1 MQSTVVAFRRF
12 RTLATAGVM
21 LSLAG
26 CAAQVAAPGS
36 SPYGAASIT
45 ADDLFARIE
54 FLASD
59 ALRGRDTPSP
69 GLEAAAAYIVSEHRR
84 LGLEPAGENGTYYQR
99 YPFPLRQLSTA
110 GTRLSIS
117 TGTRAEHLVLGR
129 DFFTAGATVQP
140 VNAPLVFVGREVP
153 LSSAGTSLR
162 DRIAVAALPGD
173 GMSRDFRMLRSQQA
187 TRAGR
192 EGALAVIHVLE
203 PGWTPERI
211 AAAARTAELPRR
223 TLGAESAFPQ
233 IFLTHEAARRLFVAG
248 GLDLDG
254 LWMQAANGGAELAA
268 FSGITV
274 NAALPEVR
282 VDEAMP
288 PNVAAVLRGT
298 DPRLRDEYVI
308 LSAHMDHVG
317 VGRPVDGDS
326 IYNGADDNASGTA
339 GLLEV
344 AQAFA
349 SLPASE
355 RPRRSIIFLHV
366 SGEEKGLLGSR
377 WYADNPTVPIEQIV
391 ANINVDMIGRNSP
404 DSVIVIGKTYSSLG
418 TVVNRVNAARPELR
432 LIAAD
437 DPWPEERFFFRSD
450 HFNFARR
457 EIPSIFFFTGV
468 HEDYHRPSDTV
479 EKIDFDKAERISRL
493 LYYVTREIANDARR
507 PTWDPA
513 GLEEVRA
520 LTR

>member
-1 MQSTVVAFRRF
+1 MKSTVVTPRNIPILVA
-12 RTLATAGVM
+12 ATAM

-26 CAAQVAAPGS
+26 CASQMAPPA

-45 ADDLFARIE
+45 ADDLFARVE

-59 ALRGRDTPSP
+59 GLRGRDTPSP

-84 LGLEPAGENGTYYQR
+84 MGFEPAGENGTFYQR
-99 YPFPLRQLSTA
+99 WPFPLRQLSVD
-110 GTRLSIS
+110 GTRLHFGGGS
-117 TGTRAEHLVLGR
+117 AAQELVLGR
-129 DFFTAGATVQP
+129 DFFTAGGTTA
-140 VNAPLVFVGREVP
+140 AIDAALVFVGRDVP
-153 LSSAGTSLR
+153 LTSDGGSLR
-162 DRIAVAALPGD
+162 DRVAVAVLPGD
-173 GMSRDFRMLRSQQA
+173 GMSRDFRMLRAQQA
-187 TRAGR
+187 SRAER
-192 EGALAVIHVLE
+192 EGARGVIHVLE
-203 PGWTPERI
+203 PGWSPERI
-211 AAAARTAELPRR
+211 AAAARAAQQPRR
-223 TLGAESAFPQ
+223 TLGDATAFPQ
-233 IFLTHEAARRLFVAG
+233 IFLTNDAARRLFAAG
-248 GLDLDG
+248 ALDLDA
-254 LWMQAANGGAELAA
+254 LWSRADNGDAPPVA
-268 FSGITV
+268 FAGITV
-274 NAALPEVR
+274 TASVPELR
-282 VDEAMP
+282 LDQATP
-288 PNVAAVLRGT
+288 PNVAAVLRGS

-317 VGRPVDGDS
+317 VGRPVNGDS

-355 RPRRSIIFLHV
+355 RPRRSIIFLYV

-377 WYADNPTVPIEQIV
+377 WYADNPTVPVEQIV

-404 DSVIVIGKTYSSLG
+404 DSVIVIGKDYSSLG
-418 TVVNRVNAARPELR
+418 GLVNRVNAARPELR

-479 EKIDFDKAERISRL
+479 EKVDFDKAERVSRL
-493 LYYVTREIANDARR
+493 IYYVAREIANDPRR
-507 PTWDPA
+507 PEWDAA